1 MKLLF
6 IRSILEHDWNRLQNL
21 SLILAVFYF
30 CVLVAIFVDLA
41 AGVEK
46 AKRHGVMR
54 TSFGFRRTIN
64 KIKDYFSVLMLFTVA
79 DIVASVWFS
88 LPFFTAV
95 GTIAMVF
102 IEAKSVYENK
112 KDINKGIKD
121 LPDVLLQ
128 ILRNKDK
135 AEELLKFLEDN
146 KNETP
151 KEETNHDT

>member
-1 MKLLF
+1 MTLLF
-6 IRSILEHDWNRLQNL
+6 IQSILGQDWHRLQSL

-30 CVLVAIFVDLA
+30 CVLAAIFVDLA

-46 AKRHGVMR
+46 ARRHGVIR
-54 TSFGFRRTIN
+54 TSFGFRQTIN
-64 KIKDYFSVLMLFTVA
+64 KIKDYFSVLMLFTLS

-112 KDINKGIKD
+112 KDISKGIKD

-128 ILRNKDK
+128 ILKNKDK
-135 AEELLKFLEDN
+135 AAELLDFLEKN
-146 KNETP
+146 KQVKEKDDETA
-151 KEETNHDT
+151 K